1 MLQRRVRALVLICV
15 CVLHA
20 ACDVQPASLLRVGTN
35 IWPGYEPLYL
45 ARELNYFSSDE
56 VRLVEFASAT
66 QVIRA
71 FRNHAIDAATLTL
84 DETLLLAQDV
94 PDIRV
99 VTVMDVS
106 SGADVILAQRGISTL
121 HDLRGK
127 RVGVEQTALG
137 GYMLHRALRHAQ
149 LTSADV
155 QRVYLQVDE
164 HEHTFLQG
172 DIDAVVTFDPVR
184 ARLLAA
190 GAGLLFDSSQIAG
203 EIVDV
208 LVVHRAFL
216 AAQPERVSRLV
227 GAWFRA
233 VAYLEAQPKHA
244 ATLMAPRLGVDAR
257 DLLDSYRLI
266 EIPRYAEN
274 LEWLGDNGTTRG
286 LVDSAQQLVTFM
298 QQAGLLRRPVAVE
311 ALPDAGPLH
320 AVSELSAAPGSS

>member
-1 MLQRRVRALVLICV
+1 MLLMLQRRIRAFLLICV
-15 CVLHA
+15 CVLHT
-20 ACDVQPASLLRVGTN
+20 ACDVQPAPLLRVGTN

-45 ARELNYFSSDE
+45 ARELNYFSSGE
-56 VRLVEFASAT
+56 VRLIEFTSAT

-106 SGADVILAQRGISTL
+106 SGADVILAQRGIGSL
-121 HDLRGK
+121 QDLRGK

-137 GYMLHRALRHAQ
+137 GYMLHRALQHAQ

-164 HEHTFLQG
+164 HERAFLNG
-172 DIDAVVTFDPVR
+172 DIDAVVTFEPVR
-184 ARLLAA
+184 ARLLSA

-216 AAQPERVSRLV
+216 TAQPERVSRLL

-233 VAYLEAQPKHA
+233 VAYLEAQPQHA
-244 ATLMAPRLGVDAR
+244 AMLIAPRLGVDAR
-257 DLLDSYRLI
+257 TLLDSYRLI
-266 EIPRYAEN
+266 DIPRHAEN
-274 LEWLGDNGTTRG
+274 VEWLGDTNGTRG
-286 LVDSAQQLVTFM
+286 LVAGAQHLVAFM
-298 QQAGLLRRPVAVE
+298 QQAGLLR
-311 ALPDAGPLH
+311 
-320 AVSELSAAPGSS
+320 